1 MKGKVQGATPPT
13 DDPGRDVGTE
23 APPPPPEVSSFVRLP
38 EASRPPDPKRGRR
51 LQMLLGI
58 GAVGLVAVSAAVAL
72 VELTEGSGDASPP
85 PATAT
90 EPPPEGAPPPSAP
103 GPGEPNTPVFQSAI
117 DAELEALVEGRIAYG
132 VPSEMKTGI
141 DSDVVLRISRGPVAG
156 LGEAAPGPVVIE
168 RVRIAP
174 VMAAELRG
182 RTFDIDPT
190 GRQEQI
196 VPPTGFSEW
205 KWSVMPR
212 SSGEQTLR
220 FVVYVVVRLADGSE
234 ESYQMVKDKSVA
246 VSVNPLYSVSSF
258 LSAHLASVLGV
269 LTALFGSGM
278 ALTFLKRRKEGRTGA
293 RRISRPRRRRGRT
306 GRG

>member
-1 MKGKVQGATPPT
+1 
-13 DDPGRDVGTE
+13 
-23 APPPPPEVSSFVRLP
+23 
-38 EASRPPDPKRGRR
+38 
-51 LQMLLGI
+51 MLLGI
-58 GAVGLVAVSAAVAL
+58 GAAGLVAVSAVVVAL
-72 VELTEGSGDASPP
+72 VGLTEGSGDASPP

-90 EPPPEGAPPPSAP
+90 EPPPDGAPPPSAP
-103 GPGEPNTPVFQSAI
+103 GPVEPNTPVVASVI
-117 DAELEALVEGRIAYG
+117 DAELAALVEGRIAYG
-132 VPSEMKTGI
+132 VPSEMKTGV

-156 LGEAAPGPVVIE
+156 LGVGAPGPVVIE

-205 KWSVMPR
+205 RWSVMPR

-220 FVVYVVVRLADGSE
+220 FVVYVVLRLADGSE

-258 LSAHLASVLGV
+258 LSAHLTSVLGV

-278 ALTFLKRRKEGRTGA
+278 ALTFLKRRKERRTGA
-293 RRISRPRRRRGRT
+293 RRVSRPRRRRGRT